1 MKSAVDVNIYSTRPY
16 FGKLLVIYKKLISFF
31 LKPYL
36 RIVIEEQNKIILD
49 KMSLIESKLV
59 NEISMLTNSYN
70 QHLNQFVEDILKR
83 TDIIIMEI
91 DKKVEADRVKLNEIM
106 CLKNEVDGIGMGIE
120 KLSENHIALKKQLNE
135 ITIEIQKKL

>member
-106 CLKNEVDGIGMGIE
+106 CLKNEVDGIRMGIE